1 MSTLDREPRTTNT
14 RNDALHEPRAPGGVG
29 RVNQPQKLAPAP
41 PRGQDM
47 AGAPKQMPVKR

>member
-1 MSTLDREPRTTNT
+1 MSTLDQQPRTTST
-14 RNDALHEPRAPGGVG
+14 RNDALHEPRAAGGVG

-47 AGAPKQMPVKR
+47 TGSPKQMPVKR